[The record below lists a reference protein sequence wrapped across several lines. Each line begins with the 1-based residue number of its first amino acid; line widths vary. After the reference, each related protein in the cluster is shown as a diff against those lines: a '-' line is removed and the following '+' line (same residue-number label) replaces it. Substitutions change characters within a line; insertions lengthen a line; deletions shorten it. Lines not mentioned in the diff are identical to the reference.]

1 MTARTAM
8 TKENFEALISPLD
21 ILEKFKAPLVAEF
34 SKHSISIAEGE
45 TPTVKVLQEVES
57 IYSEFVTVGI
67 QHRMTSIVL
76 KAEQVKG
83 EVLASSLA
91 SSSSS
96 SSSSSEEIE
105 EIRQELEAKQREIDS
120 LDEDLDD
127 YEDELDELESSL
139 NEIQN
144 RLEAAQLEQSAQAPV
159 VFDSLES
166 FTNANQMVK
175 KPITVTSVDMM
186 AKANTLKAQLEEM
199 NNLLKTVPQ
208 EVEMY
213 RGFYPLG
220 MEVQ

>member
-1 MTARTAM
+1 MTARIAM

-34 SKHSISIAEGE
+34 AKHSISIAEGE
-45 TPTVKVLQEVES
+45 APTVKVLQEVDS

-67 QHRMTSIVL
+67 QYRMTSIVL

-83 EVLASSLA
+83 EIPASSLA
-91 SSSSS
+91 PT
-96 SSSSSEEIE
+96 SSSSSEEVE
-105 EIRQELEAKQREIDS
+105 EIREELEAKRREIDS
-120 LDEDLDD
+120 LDEELDD
-127 YEDELDELESSL
+127 YEDELNELESSL
-139 NEIQN
+139 EEIQT

>member
-1 MTARTAM
+1 MTARIAM

-45 TPTVKVLQEVES
+45 APTVKVLQEVDS

-67 QHRMTSIVL
+67 QYRMTSIVL

-83 EVLASSLA
+83 EIPASSLA
-91 SSSSS
+91 PT

-105 EIRQELEAKQREIDS
+105 EIREELEAKRREIDG
-120 LDEDLDD
+120 LDEELDD
-127 YEDELDELESSL
+127 YEDELNELESSL
-139 NEIQN
+139 EEIQT
-144 RLEAAQLEQSAQAPV
+144 RLEAAQSAQAPV